1 MSSREVSV
9 PVVVAVANLRKVVT
23 EMVRYLPNTLSL
35 FVTFY
40 AIFLFMLLG
49 VRVVGDPAAAD
60 ANIRF
65 VIVGNAFWFLLLL
78 GVSSMGWELTTEAT
92 RGTLE
97 QLYMTTTPAWYILLA
112 RMVATL
118 LVNVVIISAMVALS
132 MLTARQW
139 LHLDLLAVAAILPA
153 VLLGVIGLG
162 FLVAGLAIVY
172 KQIQALLQVVQ
183 FVFMAMAFVPLSAAP
198 WLEAAPAVK
207 GIDMARQV
215 LADGRAL
222 ASFALADWASLVGA
236 GVAYLAVG
244 WLVFRACERRAMARG
259 LLGHY

>member
-1 MSSREVSV
+1 
-9 PVVVAVANLRKVVT
+9 
-23 EMVRYLPNTLSL
+23 
-35 FVTFY
+35 
-40 AIFLFMLLG
+40 
-49 VRVVGDPAAAD
+49 
-60 ANIRF
+60 
-65 VIVGNAFWFLLLL
+65 
-78 GVSSMGWELTTEAT
+78 TEAT

-162 FLVAGLAIVY
+162 FVVAGLAIVY

-198 WLEAAPAVK
+198 WLEA
-207 GIDMARQV
+207 
-215 LADGRAL
+215 
-222 ASFALADWASLVGA
+222 
-236 GVAYLAVG
+236 
-244 WLVFRACERRAMARG
+244 
-259 LLGHY
+259 